1 MRIGITLGDIA
12 GIGPEVLVKA
22 LASGKLSRRAQY
34 VVIGDFCAMGRELER
49 VKGRVRFRLYGDDCN
64 RALKRVRHGFVHP
77 LAARS
82 AAHWIEQGVELCVDG
97 TLDALVTAPVNKQ
110 GLKLAG
116 VNHSGQ
122 TEWLAELTR
131 TKKFA
136 MMLAG
141 GRLRVALVTT
151 HLALSKVSKAISRKK
166 ILEVIEL
173 TDSELPRFGARNR
186 RIGVAALN
194 PHAGDG
200 GLWGDEETR
209 IIAPAIADARR
220 KKINAVGPVPAD
232 TLFHRAYEGEFDAVV
247 AMYHDQGLAPLKMLA
262 FDTGVN
268 VTLGLPFIR
277 TSPDHGT
284 AYDIAGKGIAN
295 PSSMI
300 EAINLAVK
308 LGVGQSSFGG
318 PRSVVAVPRSGRRD
332 GARPSK
338 NPLNEL

>member
-1 MRIGITLGDIA
+1 MNIGITLGDIA
-12 GIGPEVLVKA
+12 GIGPEVVVKA
-22 LASGKLSRRAQY
+22 LASGKLSPRAQY
-34 VVIGDFCAMGRELER
+34 FVIGDIFGMEKALKMVKGNIRFQLLCDDANSALRR
-49 VKGRVRFRLYGDDCN
+49 VKSGQVN
-64 RALKRVRHGFVHP
+64 P
-77 LAARS
+77 LAARC
-82 AAHWIEQGVELCVDG
+82 AARWIAQGVAMCLRGELDG
-97 TLDALVTAPVNKQ
+97 LVTAPVNKQ

-116 VNHSGQ
+116 VKHSGQ

-136 MMLAG
+136 MMLVG

-151 HLALSKVSKAISRKK
+151 HLALGEVSQSITQKK
-166 ILEVIEL
+166 IVEVIEL
-173 TDSELPRFGARNR
+173 TNSVLPRFGAKKR

-200 GLWGDEETR
+200 GLLGDEERR
-209 IIAPAIADARR
+209 IIAPAITDARR
-220 KKINAVGPVPAD
+220 RRINAVGPVPAD
-232 TLFHRAYEGEFDAVV
+232 TLFHRAYNGEFDAVV

-268 VTLGLPFIR
+268 VTLGLPFVR

-308 LGVGQSSFGG
+308 LS
-318 PRSVVAVPRSGRRD
+318 R
-332 GARPSK
+332 
-338 NPLNEL
+338 